1 MQKAQHLIRFA
12 LLPSCWA
19 IKVQCSA
26 LNILLT
32 RPLTQA
38 QSLER
43 LVLDIG
49 HHPTLFPTLEINA
62 LSNTPL
68 HKNYDAIIFISAN
81 AVEYGADMLKT
92 LNLKNAK
99 IFAVGGA
106 TAKCIAQQ
114 GFKVDAFPKHNA
126 SSEALL
132 AIETVAQ
139 LKNSKVLIFRGK
151 GGRETLKEGLVKN
164 NNQVEYVEV
173 YERVEC
179 KVSELHKN
187 SLLQLSNDKNFVTTI
202 TSIESLLAMI
212 GLIKEIDI
220 NMLYKLQ
227 KNPLIVL
234 SDRIRVF
241 AESVGFLQIYVTTE
255 PNDSAIV
262 AKIQQIKLA

>member
-1 MQKAQHLIRFA
+1 
-12 LLPSCWA
+12 
-19 IKVQCSA
+19 

-32 RPLTQA
+32 RPLTQV

-49 HHPTLFPTLEINA
+49 HHPILFPTLEINA
-62 LSNTPL
+62 LSSIPSHN
-68 HKNYDAIIFISAN
+68 HYDAVIFISAN
-81 AVEYGADMLKT
+81 AVEYGAGILKA
-92 LNLKNAK
+92 LNLKNAQ

-106 TAKCIAQQ
+106 TAKCITQQ
-114 GFKVDAFPKHNA
+114 GFKVDAFPKRNA

-132 AIETVAQ
+132 ALEAVAR
-139 LKNSKVLIFRGK
+139 LKNSRVLIFRGK
-151 GGRETLKEGLVKN
+151 GGRETLKEGLVKQ
-164 NNQVEYVEV
+164 NNQVEYLEV

-179 KVSELHKN
+179 KVSGLHKN
-187 SLLQLSNDKNFVTTI
+187 SLLSLSDNQDFITTI

-212 GLIKEIDI
+212 GLIKNIDI

-234 SDRIRVF
+234 SERIRVF
-241 AESVGFLQIYVTTE
+241 AESVGFLQIYVATE

-262 AKIQQIKLA
+262 VQIQQIKLAQHNTLDK